1 MGSDTNRDST
11 YLIKNAPSDRVDAN
25 PSDAPQSNPPDG
37 RWRTSAPPP
46 GESLEAKWW
55 PDRDLGKAFR
65 RWTSIPPARGD
76 AASAVAIKFLVEH
89 LSVSE
94 LTAVGTAPRTPAPK
108 VEAPDLAARVR
119 EMVTRLGTHG
129 PNEEAPDHGALLSV
143 GEEALP
149 ALRDLFPGRL
159 WFNRWE
165 PHVRPPRG
173 RSISGLC
180 RTLVAFGE
188 PAVPYVVELLKADDP
203 EIRYYAT
210 LIAAELP
217 HPLLVE
223 PLAALLFDEDQGVSK
238 SALYAF
244 EAFDDQD
251 GLEELKESLRAIAL
265 ASDADQRSRLLAM
278 RALAVL
284 RDGECIEALFP
295 VLSEASVLGEAAWR
309 VLRMLT
315 AQDFG
320 TDEAAWRAWFETH
333 GSLAR
338 AEWLVD
344 SLDHDDPEIRAIASR
359 DLVRMAGNDYGYRVN
374 MPAEDRRA
382 IRERFRLWWAGRSG
396 GDGRSSAQ

>member
-1 MGSDTNRDST
+1 MGSDGNSDST
-11 YLIKNAPSDRVDAN
+11 YLIKNAPSDRVDAS
-25 PSDAPQSNPPDG
+25 PSEPPKSEPPDG

-65 RWTSIPPARGD
+65 RWTSIPAARGE
-76 AASAVAIKFLVEH
+76 AARDVAIKFLVEH
-89 LSVSE
+89 ISVGE
-94 LTAVGTAPRTPAPK
+94 LTAVGTAPRAPAPLA
-108 VEAPDLAARVR
+108 EPPDLAARVQS
-119 EMVTRLGTHG
+119 MVARLGMHG
-129 PNEEAPDHGALLSV
+129 PNEEAPDHGALLTV
-143 GEEALP
+143 GEDALP
-149 ALRDLFPGRL
+149 ALRDHFPGRL

-188 PAVPYVVELLKADDP
+188 PAVPYVVELLKSVDP

-210 LIAAELP
+210 LVAAELP

-223 PLAALLFDEDQGVSK
+223 PLAATLFDDDQGVSR

-244 EAFDDQD
+244 EAFQEQA
-251 GLEELKESLRAIAL
+251 GIEELKESLRALAV

-284 RDGECIEALFP
+284 RDTECIEALFP
-295 VLSEASVLGEAAWR
+295 ALTEPSVLGEAAWR

-320 TDEAAWRAWFETH
+320 NDESAWRAWFDQH
-333 GSLAR
+333 GSRAR
-338 AEWLVD
+338 AEWLID
-344 SLDHDDPEIRAIASR
+344 SLDHEDREIRAIASR
-359 DLVRMAGNDYGYRVN
+359 DLVRMAGRDYGYRVN
-374 MPAEDRRA
+374 MSGDDRRA
-382 IRERFRLWWAGRSG
+382 IRERFRLWWGSRSTPE
-396 GDGRSSAQ
+396 D

>member
-1 MGSDTNRDST
+1 MGSDGNSDST
-11 YLIKNAPSDRVDAN
+11 YLIKNAPSDRVDAS
-25 PSDAPQSNPPDG
+25 PSEPPKSEPPDG

-65 RWTSIPPARGD
+65 RWTSIPAARGE
-76 AASAVAIKFLVEH
+76 AARDVAIKFLVEH
-89 LSVSE
+89 ISVGE
-94 LTAVGTAPRTPAPK
+94 LTAVGTAPRAPAPL
-108 VEAPDLAARVR
+108 VEPPDLAARVQS
-119 EMVTRLGTHG
+119 MVARLGMHG
-129 PNEEAPDHGALLSV
+129 PNEEAPDHGALLTV
-143 GEEALP
+143 GEDALP
-149 ALRDLFPGRL
+149 ALRDHFPGRL

-188 PAVPYVVELLKADDP
+188 PAVPYVVELLKSVDP

-210 LIAAELP
+210 LVAAELP

-223 PLAALLFDEDQGVSK
+223 PLAATLFDDDQGVSR

-244 EAFDDQD
+244 EVFQEQA
-251 GLEELKESLRAIAL
+251 GIEELKESLRALAV

-284 RDGECIEALFP
+284 RDTECIEALFP
-295 VLSEASVLGEAAWR
+295 ALTEPSVLGEAAWR

-320 TDEAAWRAWFETH
+320 NDESAWRAWFDEH
-333 GSLAR
+333 GSRAR
-338 AEWLVD
+338 AEWLID
-344 SLDHDDPEIRAIASR
+344 SLDHEDREIRAIASR
-359 DLVRMAGNDYGYRVN
+359 DLVRMAGRDYGYRVN
-374 MPAEDRRA
+374 MSGDDRRA
-382 IRERFRLWWAGRSG
+382 IRERFRLWWGSRSTPE
-396 GDGRSSAQ
+396 D

>member
-1 MGSDTNRDST
+1 MGSDGNSDST
-11 YLIKNAPSDRVDAN
+11 YLIKNAPSDRVDAS
-25 PSDAPQSNPPDG
+25 PSEPPKSEPPDG

-65 RWTSIPPARGD
+65 RWTSIPAARGE
-76 AASAVAIKFLVEH
+76 AARGVAIKFLVEH
-89 LSVSE
+89 LSVGE
-94 LTAVGTAPRTPAPK
+94 LTAVGTAPRAPAPL
-108 VEAPDLAARVR
+108 VEPPDLAARVQA
-119 EMVTRLGTHG
+119 MVARLGMHG
-129 PNEEAPDHGALLSV
+129 PNEQAPEHGALLTV
-143 GEEALP
+143 GEDALP
-149 ALRDLFPGRL
+149 ALRDHFPGRL

-188 PAVPYVVELLKADDP
+188 PAVPYVVELLKSVDP

-210 LIAAELP
+210 LVAAELP

-223 PLAALLFDEDQGVSK
+223 PLATTLFDDDQGVSR

-244 EAFDDQD
+244 EAFQEQA
-251 GLEELKESLRAIAL
+251 GIEELKESLRALAV

-284 RDGECIEALFP
+284 RDTECIEALFAALTEP
-295 VLSEASVLGEAAWR
+295 SVLGEAAWR

-320 TDEAAWRAWFETH
+320 NDESAWRAWFDEH
-333 GSLAR
+333 GSRAR
-338 AEWLVD
+338 AEWLID
-344 SLDHDDPEIRAIASR
+344 SLDHEDREIRAIASR
-359 DLVRMAGNDYGYRVN
+359 DLVRMAGRDYGYRVN
-374 MPAEDRRA
+374 MSGDDRRA
-382 IRERFRLWWAGRSG
+382 IRERFRLWWGSRSTPE
-396 GDGRSSAQ
+396 D

>member
-1 MGSDTNRDST
+1 MGSDGNSDST
-11 YLIKNAPSDRVDAN
+11 YLIKNAPSDRVDAS
-25 PSDAPQSNPPDG
+25 PSEPPKSEPPDG

-65 RWTSIPPARGD
+65 RWTSIPAARGE
-76 AASAVAIKFLVEH
+76 AARDVAIKFLVEH
-89 LSVSE
+89 ISVGE
-94 LTAVGTAPRTPAPK
+94 LTAVGTAPRAPAPL
-108 VEAPDLAARVR
+108 VEPPDLAARVQA
-119 EMVTRLGTHG
+119 MVARLGMHG
-129 PNEEAPDHGALLSV
+129 PNEQAPEHGALLTV
-143 GEEALP
+143 GEDALP
-149 ALRDLFPGRL
+149 ALRDHFPGRL

-188 PAVPYVVELLKADDP
+188 PAVPYVVELLKSVDP

-210 LIAAELP
+210 LVAAELP

-223 PLAALLFDEDQGVSK
+223 PLATTLFDDDQGVSR

-244 EAFDDQD
+244 EAFQEQA
-251 GLEELKESLRAIAL
+251 GIEELKESLRALAV

-284 RDGECIEALFP
+284 RDTECIEALFAALTEP
-295 VLSEASVLGEAAWR
+295 SVLGEAAWR

-320 TDEAAWRAWFETH
+320 DDESAWRAWFDQH
-333 GSLAR
+333 GSRAR
-338 AEWLVD
+338 AEWLID
-344 SLDHDDPEIRAIASR
+344 SLDHEDGEIRAIASR
-359 DLVRMAGNDYGYRVN
+359 DLVRMAGRDYGYRVN
-374 MPAEDRRA
+374 MSGDDRRA
-382 IRERFRLWWAGRSG
+382 IRERFRLWWGSRSTPEN
-396 GDGRSSAQ
+396 

>member
-1 MGSDTNRDST
+1 MGSDGNSDST
-11 YLIKNAPSDRVDAN
+11 YLIKNAPSDRVDAS
-25 PSDAPQSNPPDG
+25 PSDAPKSEPPDG

-65 RWTSIPPARGD
+65 RWTSIPAARGE
-76 AASAVAIKFLVEH
+76 AARDVAIKFLVEH
-89 LSVSE
+89 LSVGE
-94 LTAVGTAPRTPAPK
+94 LTAVGTAPRTPVPV
-108 VEAPDLAARVR
+108 VEPPDLDTRVR
-119 EMVTRLGTHG
+119 AMATRLGMHG
-129 PNEEAPDHGALLSV
+129 PNEEAPEHSALLAI
-143 GEEALP
+143 GEDALP

-180 RTLVAFGE
+180 RTMVALGE
-188 PAVPYVVELLKADDP
+188 PAVPYVVELLKSEDP

-210 LIAAELP
+210 LVAADLP
-217 HPLLVE
+217 HPMLVE
-223 PLAALLFDEDQGVSK
+223 PLAAILFDDDQGASR

-244 EAFDDQD
+244 EAFHEQD
-251 GLEELKESLRAIAL
+251 GIDELKESLRALAG

-284 RDGECIEALFP
+284 RDVKCLEVMFVA
-295 VLSEASVLGEAAWR
+295 LSEPGVLGEAAWR

-320 TDEAAWRAWFETH
+320 NNEPEWRAWFEAH
-333 GSLAR
+333 GSRAR
-338 AEWLVD
+338 TEWLID

-359 DLVRMAGNDYGYRVN
+359 DLVRLAGQDHGYRVN
-374 MPAEDRRA
+374 MPGDDRRA
-382 IRERFRLWWAGRSG
+382 IRERFRLWWASQPHA
-396 GDGRSSAQ
+396 DG

>member
-1 MGSDTNRDST
+1 MGSDGNSDST
-11 YLIKNAPSDRVDAN
+11 YLIKNAPSDRVDAS
-25 PSDAPQSNPPDG
+25 PSEPPKSEPPDG

-65 RWTSIPPARGD
+65 RWTSIPAARGE
-76 AASAVAIKFLVEH
+76 AARDVAIKFLVEH
-89 LSVSE
+89 ISVGE
-94 LTAVGTAPRTPAPK
+94 LTAVGTAPRAPAPL
-108 VEAPDLAARVR
+108 VEPPDLAARVQS
-119 EMVTRLGTHG
+119 MVARLGMHG
-129 PNEEAPDHGALLSV
+129 PNEEAPDHGALLTV
-143 GEEALP
+143 GEDALP
-149 ALRDLFPGRL
+149 ALRDHFPGRL

-188 PAVPYVVELLKADDP
+188 PAVPYVVELLKSVDP

-210 LIAAELP
+210 LVAAELP

-223 PLAALLFDEDQGVSK
+223 PLAATLFDDDQGVSR

-244 EAFDDQD
+244 EVFQEQA
-251 GLEELKESLRAIAL
+251 GIEELKESLRALAV

-284 RDGECIEALFP
+284 RDTECIEALFP
-295 VLSEASVLGEAAWR
+295 ALTEPSVLGEAAWR

-320 TDEAAWRAWFETH
+320 NDESAWRAWFDEH
-333 GSLAR
+333 GSRAR
-338 AEWLVD
+338 AEWLID
-344 SLDHDDPEIRAIASR
+344 SLDHEDGEIRAIASR
-359 DLVRMAGNDYGYRVN
+359 DLVRMAGRDYGYRVN
-374 MPAEDRRA
+374 MSGDDRRA
-382 IRERFRLWWAGRSG
+382 IRERFRLWWGSRSTPE
-396 GDGRSSAQ
+396 D

>member
-1 MGSDTNRDST
+1 MGSDGNSDST
-11 YLIKNAPSDRVDAN
+11 YLIKNAPSDRVDAS
-25 PSDAPQSNPPDG
+25 PSEPPKSEPPDG

-65 RWTSIPPARGD
+65 RWTSIPAARGE
-76 AASAVAIKFLVEH
+76 AARDVAIKFLVEH
-89 LSVSE
+89 ISVGE
-94 LTAVGTAPRTPAPK
+94 LTAVGTAPRAPAPL
-108 VEAPDLAARVR
+108 VEPPDLAARVQA
-119 EMVTRLGTHG
+119 MVARLGMHG
-129 PNEEAPDHGALLSV
+129 PNEQAPEHGALLTV
-143 GEEALP
+143 GEDALP
-149 ALRDLFPGRL
+149 ALRDHFPGRL

-188 PAVPYVVELLKADDP
+188 PAVPYVVELLKSVDP

-210 LIAAELP
+210 LVAAELP

-223 PLAALLFDEDQGVSK
+223 PLATTLFDDDQGVSR

-244 EAFDDQD
+244 EVFQEQA
-251 GLEELKESLRAIAL
+251 GIEELKESLRALAV

-284 RDGECIEALFP
+284 RDTECIEALFP
-295 VLSEASVLGEAAWR
+295 ALTEPSVLGEAAWR

-320 TDEAAWRAWFETH
+320 NDESAWRAWFDEH
-333 GSLAR
+333 GSRAR
-338 AEWLVD
+338 AEWLID
-344 SLDHDDPEIRAIASR
+344 SLDHEDGEIRAIASR
-359 DLVRMAGNDYGYRVN
+359 DLVRMAGRDYGYRVN
-374 MPAEDRRA
+374 MSGDDRRA
-382 IRERFRLWWAGRSG
+382 IRERFRLWWGSRSTPE
-396 GDGRSSAQ
+396 D

>member
-1 MGSDTNRDST
+1 MGTDGNSDST
-11 YLIKNAPSDRVDAN
+11 YLIKNAPSDRVDAS
-25 PSDAPQSNPPDG
+25 PSDAPKSEPPDS

-65 RWTSIPPARGD
+65 RWTSIPPARGE
-76 AASAVAIKFLVEH
+76 AARGVAIKFLVEN
-89 LSVSE
+89 LNVGE
-94 LTAVGTAPRTPAPK
+94 LTAVGTAPRTPAPI
-108 VEAPDLAARVR
+108 VEPPDLATRVR
-119 EMVTRLGTHG
+119 AMVTRLGMHG
-129 PNEEAPDHGALLSV
+129 PNEEAPDHSALLAV
-143 GEEALP
+143 GTDALP

-165 PHVRPPRG
+165 PHVQPPKG

-180 RTLVAFGE
+180 RTMVAFRE
-188 PAVPYVVELLKADDP
+188 SAVPYVVELLKSEDP

-210 LIAAELP
+210 LVAADLP

-223 PLAALLFDEDQGVSK
+223 PLAAILFDDDQGASR

-244 EAFDDQD
+244 EAFHEQD
-251 GLEELKESLRAIAL
+251 GIDELKESLRAL
-265 ASDADQRSRLLAM
+265 AVATDADQRSRLLAM

-284 RDGECIEALFP
+284 RDVKSVEVMFVA
-295 VLSEASVLGEAAWR
+295 LSEPGVLGEAAWR

-320 TDEAAWRAWFETH
+320 NDESAWRTWFEAN
-333 GSLAR
+333 GSSTR
-338 AEWLVD
+338 TEWLID

-359 DLVRMAGNDYGYRVN
+359 DLVRMSGQDYGYRVN
-374 MPAEDRRA
+374 MPGDDRRA
-382 IRERFRLWWAGRSG
+382 IRERFRLWWAGQPNAN
-396 GDGRSSAQ
+396 D

>member
-1 MGSDTNRDST
+1 MGSDGNSDST
-11 YLIKNAPSDRVDAN
+11 YLIKNAPSDRVDAS
-25 PSDAPQSNPPDG
+25 PSEPPKSEPPDG

-65 RWTSIPPARGD
+65 RWTSIPAARGE
-76 AASAVAIKFLVEH
+76 AARDVAIKFLVEH
-89 LSVSE
+89 ISVGE
-94 LTAVGTAPRTPAPK
+94 LTAVGTAPRAPAPL
-108 VEAPDLAARVR
+108 VEPPDLAARVQA
-119 EMVTRLGTHG
+119 MVARLGMHG
-129 PNEEAPDHGALLSV
+129 PNEQAPEHGALLTV
-143 GEEALP
+143 GEDALP
-149 ALRDLFPGRL
+149 ALRDHFPGRL

-188 PAVPYVVELLKADDP
+188 PAVPYVVELLKSVDP

-210 LIAAELP
+210 LVAAELP

-223 PLAALLFDEDQGVSK
+223 PLATTLFDDDQGVSR

-244 EAFDDQD
+244 EAFQEQA
-251 GLEELKESLRAIAL
+251 GIEELKESLRALAV

-284 RDGECIEALFP
+284 RDTECIEALFAALTEP
-295 VLSEASVLGEAAWR
+295 SVLGEAAWR

-320 TDEAAWRAWFETH
+320 NDESAWRAWFDQH
-333 GSLAR
+333 GSRAR
-338 AEWLVD
+338 AEWLID
-344 SLDHDDPEIRAIASR
+344 SLDHEDGEIRAIASR
-359 DLVRMAGNDYGYRVN
+359 DLVRMAGRDYGYRVN
-374 MPAEDRRA
+374 MSGDDRRA
-382 IRERFRLWWAGRSG
+382 IRERFRLWWGSRSTPEN
-396 GDGRSSAQ
+396 